1 MDQELHSFLGKML
14 AAMRHVVG
22 SMPNPSNQVW
32 HTLAGLEREHAALA
46 PPPAPTPPP
55 AIEMP
60 PMGEQQRSS
69 DGRYIADAP
78 QPDHSPTE

>member
-1 MDQELHSFLGKML
+1 MDQELHTFLGKML
-14 AAMRHVVG
+14 AALRHVVG
-22 SMPNPSNQVW
+22 SMPTASNQVW

-46 PPPAPTPPP
+46 PPSAQMAPAP

-60 PMGEQQRSS
+60 PAPLLVLTIEPPP
-69 DGRYIADAP
+69 AP

>member
-1 MDQELHSFLGKML
+1 MDQELHTFLGKLL
-14 AAMRHVVG
+14 AALRHVVG
-22 SMPNPSNQVW
+22 SMPTASNQVW

-46 PPPAPTPPP
+46 PAAAPAPPP

-60 PMGEQQRSS
+60 P
-69 DGRYIADAP
+69 AP

>member
-32 HTLAGLEREHAALA
+32 HTLANLEREHAALA
-46 PPPAPTPPP
+46 PPPPP

-60 PMGEQQRSS
+60 P
-69 DGRYIADAP
+69 AP